1 MAEYFPAVFGN
12 KHFNCPRCEVYA
24 QQHWKKLIY
33 RPMEGYANTEET
45 PMYIAICEHCDGMS
59 YWLARQMI
67 LPASSNIEMPNLDMP
82 EDCKSD
88 YMEARSIINLSP
100 KGAAALLRLCLQKL
114 MVHLGEPGN
123 NINADIRSLVQKGLP
138 VRIQQAADI
147 CRIVGNQAV
156 HPGEIS
162 LDDDPQLAHGL
173 FKLLNI
179 IVTEQITRPKEI
191 EAMFQSMPEGPRQ
204 GIENQD
210 KKAREQQ
217 QAANE

>member
-1 MAEYFPAVFGN
+1 MANYFPAVFEASA
-12 KHFNCPRCEVYA
+12 FSCP
-24 QQHWKKLIY
+24 
-33 RPMEGYANTEET
+33 
-45 PMYIAICEHCDGMS
+45 HCDVYTKQEWLRLTGIRIGIHSSSQSTDMRVSICSHCNEIS
-59 YWLARQMI
+59 YWYKGSLI
-67 LPASSNIEMPNLDMP
+67 IPSSANIEMPGPDMP

-88 YMEARSIINLSP
+88 YMEARSIVNLSP

-123 NINADIRSLVQKGLP
+123 NINTDIKSLVQKGLP
-138 VRIQQAADI
+138 PLIQQAADI

-179 IVTEQITRPKEI
+179 IVDERITRPKDI
-191 EAMFQSMPEGPRQ
+191 EAMFQSMPANALK
-204 GIENQD
+204 GIEGRD
-210 KKAREQQ
+210 KSSA
-217 QAANE
+217 

>member
-1 MAEYFPAVFGN
+1 MAEYFPAKYGEDN
-12 KHFNCPRCEVYA
+12 FNCPHCGVYA
-24 QQHWKKLIY
+24 HQEWRTLHYRIYPHASNLSETDMIISMCGRCNDFTYWYKKI
-33 RPMEGYANTEET
+33 
-45 PMYIAICEHCDGMS
+45 
-59 YWLARQMI
+59 MI
-67 LPASSNIEMPNLDMP
+67 LPASASVEMPNVDMP

-123 NINADIRSLVQKGLP
+123 NINADIKSLVEKGLP
-138 VRIQQAADI
+138 PSIQQAADI

-162 LDDDPQLAHGL
+162 LDDDPQLTHSL

-179 IVTEQITRPKEI
+179 IVDDRITRPKEI

-204 GIENQD
+204 GIEKRD
-210 KKAREQQ
+210 GKASG
-217 QAANE
+217 

>member
-1 MAEYFPAVFGN
+1 MADY
-12 KHFNCPRCEVYA
+12 H
-24 QQHWKKLIY
+24 
-33 RPMEGYANTEET
+33 
-45 PMYIAICEHCDGMS
+45 
-59 YWLARQMI
+59 
-67 LPASSNIEMPNLDMP
+67 P
-82 EDCKSD
+82 EDCKAD

-114 MVHLGEPGN
+114 MRHLGEPGN
-123 NINADIRSLVQKGLP
+123 NINADIKSLVEKGLP

-162 LDDDPQLAHGL
+162 LDDDPQLTHGL

-179 IVTEQITRPKEI
+179 IVDDRITRPKEI

-204 GIENQD
+204 GIEKRD
-210 KKAREQQ
+210 GKASG
-217 QAANE
+217 

>member
-1 MAEYFPAVFGN
+1 MAEYYPAVFEGGA
-12 KHFNCPRCEVYA
+12 FNCPHCGVYA
-24 QQHWKKLIY
+24 QQFWRRLTGSAPGTVVV
-33 RPMEGYANTEET
+33 RTEFRMST
-45 PMYIAICEHCDGMS
+45 CEHCEEHA
-59 YWLARQMI
+59 YWYEGKMMI
-67 LPASSNIEMPNLDMP
+67 PSSGNVEMPNSDMP

-114 MVHLGEPGN
+114 MVHLGEPGD
-123 NINADIRSLVQKGLP
+123 NINTDIRSLVQKGLP

-173 FKLLNI
+173 FNLLNI

-191 EAMFQSMPEGPRQ
+191 EAMFQSMPEGPRK

-217 QAANE
+217 KAANV

>member
-1 MAEYFPAVFGN
+1 MAEYFPAKFDAEA
-12 KHFNCPRCEVYA
+12 FSCPYCNVYA
-24 QQHWKKLIY
+24 RQNWHRFGLNYRTTEIKASECYHCNQLAYWHNESLI
-33 RPMEGYANTEET
+33 
-45 PMYIAICEHCDGMS
+45 I
-59 YWLARQMI
+59 
-67 LPASSNIEMPNLDMP
+67 PASADVEMPNPDMP
-82 EDCKSD
+82 DDCKSD

-100 KGAAALLRLCLQKL
+100 KGAAALLRLCLQRL

-210 KKAREQQ
+210 RQAREQQ

>member
-1 MAEYFPAVFGN
+1 MAVPYTAP
-12 KHFNCPRCEVYA
+12 KHHEKAFNCPRCEAYA
-24 QQHWKKLIY
+24 KQEWFDLRY
-33 RPMEGYANTEET
+33 VRGNYSYDTEMDLSVCSRCEGLA
-45 PMYIAICEHCDGMS
+45 
-59 YWLARQMI
+59 YWYDEILI
-67 LPASSNIEMPNLDMP
+67 LPQSSPVEMPNPDMP
-82 EDCKSD
+82 DDCKSD

-123 NINADIRSLVQKGLP
+123 NINADIKSLVEKGLP

-162 LDDDPQLAHGL
+162 LDDDPQLTHGL

-179 IVTEQITRPKEI
+179 IVDDRITRPKEI

-204 GIENQD
+204 GIEKRD
-210 KKAREQQ
+210 KR
-217 QAANE
+217 NT

>member
-1 MAEYFPAVFGN
+1 MAEYYPAVFG
-12 KHFNCPRCEVYA
+12 KSEFNCPYCGVFAHQDFYSLLYKPNKYA
-24 QQHWKKLIY
+24 S
-33 RPMEGYANTEET
+33 NTEEIG
-45 PMYIAICEHCDGMS
+45 MEASLCRHCQKLA
-59 YWLARQMI
+59 YWHKQSLI
-67 LPASSNIEMPNLDMP
+67 IPASGNIDIPNSDMP

-88 YMEARSIINLSP
+88 YMEARSIVNLSP

-123 NINADIRSLVQKGLP
+123 NINVDIKSLVEKGLP
-138 VRIQQAADI
+138 PRIQQAADI

-162 LDDDPQLAHGL
+162 LDDDPQLTHGL

-179 IVTEQITRPKEI
+179 IVDDRITRPKEI

-204 GIENQD
+204 GIENRD
-210 KKAREQQ
+210 KKSA
-217 QAANE
+217 

>member
-1 MAEYFPAVFGN
+1 MLSKHGGDYIRTMKTRVSLCMYHNVSAVGN
-12 KHFNCPRCEVYA
+12 
-24 QQHWKKLIY
+24 LI
-33 RPMEGYANTEET
+33 
-45 PMYIAICEHCDGMS
+45 
-59 YWLARQMI
+59 
-67 LPASSNIEMPNLDMP
+67 PASANVEMPNPDMP

-114 MVHLGEPGN
+114 MRHLGEPGN
-123 NINADIRSLVQKGLP
+123 NINADIKSLVEKGLP

-162 LDDDPQLAHGL
+162 LDDDPQLTHGL

-179 IVTEQITRPKEI
+179 IVDDRITRPKEI

-204 GIENQD
+204 GIEKRD
-210 KKAREQQ
+210 GKASG
-217 QAANE
+217 

>member
-1 MAEYFPAVFGN
+1 MAEYYPATYGS
-12 KHFNCPRCEVYA
+12 KAFNCPYCDAYS
-24 QQHWKKLIY
+24 QQDWSRLKY
-33 RPMEGYANTEET
+33 GYNGQYDS
-45 PMYIAICEHCDGMS
+45 PFVFSKCEHCNRKA
-59 YWLARQMI
+59 YWYEETMLI
-67 LPASSNIEMPNLDMP
+67 PAAANIELPNVDMP
-82 EDCKSD
+82 DNCKAD

-114 MVHLGEPGN
+114 MVHLKEPGE
-123 NINADIRSLVQKGLP
+123 NINTDIRSLVKKGLP

-156 HPGEIS
+156 HPGEIN
-162 LDDDPQLAHGL
+162 LDDDPKLAHGL

-179 IVTEQITRPKEI
+179 IVDDQITRPREL
-191 EAMFQSMPEGPRQ
+191 EDMFKSMPEGPRQ

>member
-1 MAEYFPAVFGN
+1 MADYFPAVFGEDA
-12 KHFNCPRCEVYA
+12 FNCPYCNVYA
-24 QQHWKKLIY
+24 RQFWRALYGSGVGLATKETEFRMSSCGHCG
-33 RPMEGYANTEET
+33 EGA
-45 PMYIAICEHCDGMS
+45 
-59 YWLARQMI
+59 YWYEGNMMVPSAGNVE
-67 LPASSNIEMPNLDMP
+67 LPNPDMP

-88 YMEARSIINLSP
+88 FMEARSIVNLSP

-123 NINADIRSLVQKGLP
+123 NINADIKSLVEKGLP

-147 CRIVGNQAV
+147 CRIAGNQAV

-162 LDDDPQLAHGL
+162 LDDDPQLTHGL

-179 IVTEQITRPKEI
+179 IVDDRITRPKEI

-204 GIENQD
+204 GIENRD
-210 KKAREQQ
+210 KKSA
-217 QAANE
+217 

>member
-1 MAEYFPAVFGN
+1 ADRNRSHWSTSKTPSYTKSVSW
-12 KHFNCPRCEVYA
+12 
-24 QQHWKKLIY
+24 QHHL
-33 RPMEGYANTEET
+33 EGYSNIAET
-45 PMYIAICEHCDGMS
+45 PMSITICEHCDELS
-59 YWLARQMI
+59 YWLLGQLI
-67 LPASSNIEMPNLDMP
+67 YPSSSSVEMPNPDMP
-82 EDCKSD
+82 EDCKAD

-123 NINADIRSLVQKGLP
+123 NINADIKSLVEKGLP
-138 VRIQQAADI
+138 PRIQQAADV

-162 LDDDPQLAHGL
+162 LDDDPQLTHGL

-179 IVTEQITRPKEI
+179 IVDDRITRPKEI

-204 GIENQD
+204 GIEKRD
-210 KKAREQQ
+210 KKTA
-217 QAANE
+217 